1 MRRLFACI
9 LIAAVSAPSL
19 AQALSEKEASD
30 LLTVTDYLN
39 GECRNGIGDDQ
50 KTLKAC
56 NMRDVMFTHV
66 KNNGWC
72 YGAPTAPTAKGKW
85 QPCKTTAKK
94 ISQAKAP
101 SRQVKP
107 PSRQAKTPRL
117 ARRATPR
124 HVTYKHA

>member
-9 LIAAVSAPSL
+9 LIAALSAPAL

-56 NMRDVMFTHV
+56 NMRDVMFSHV

-72 YGAPTAPTAKGKW
+72 YDAPAKPTAKGKW
-85 QPCKTTAKK
+85 HPCKTPEKK
-94 ISQAKAP
+94 IS
-101 SRQVKP
+101 QVKP
-107 PSRQAKTPRL
+107 PSRQLKPSPRQAKTPHL
-117 ARRATPR
+117 ARRAAPR
-124 HVTYKHA
+124 HTINKHA

>member
-1 MRRLFACI
+1 MRRLFACA
-9 LIAAVSAPSL
+9 LIATLSAPTL

-56 NMRDVMFTHV
+56 NMRDVMFSHV

-72 YGAPTAPTAKGKW
+72 YGAPTKPTAKGKW
-85 QPCKTTAKK
+85 QPCKAPEKK
-94 ISQAKAP
+94 IVQAKAP

-107 PSRQAKTPRL
+107 SSRQAKTPRL
-117 ARRATPR
+117 ARRGASR
-124 HVTYKHA
+124 HTTYKHA